1 MNFIRR
7 STTSRYWHGLAAGA
21 LVGAAALS
29 VANMAFGTN
38 GTYKGAFE
46 DGFAAGEITAY
57 QQAYAEGEQAI
68 AELRAS
74 LNSYHQQ
81 AEAARE
87 RFSDLT
93 PQECAE
99 VYGVAPCRA
108 VYNDTTQ
115 ARWNSPQSNDW
126 KNARL
131 TDLAQEAITRGIPRQ
146 RLAVMLGWLLA
157 ENGALD
163 EEVRGD
169 GGASI
174 GLCQC
179 HTGHRLCS
187 RGYKAQVEQCL
198 GWFIAYTANL
208 PADANNAEIAH
219 RIRAR
224 HNPQAGHWYI
234 QSVLGRANEVSVF

>member
-1 MNFIRR
+1 MRNQN
-7 STTSRYWHGLAAGA
+7 RYWHGLAAGA

-57 QQAYAEGEQAI
+57 QNAYAEGEQAI
-68 AELRAS
+68 AELRAT

-81 AEAARE
+81 AEAARG

-99 VYGVAPCRA
+99 VYGVTPCRA

-126 KNARL
+126 KDARL

-146 RLAVMLGWLLA
+146 RLGVMLGWLLA

-198 GWFIAYTANL
+198 GWFIDYTANL
-208 PADANNAEIAH
+208 PADANAAEIAH